1 MPSKTPV
8 AVPKDTRDYSKDVSK
23 TPGMS
28 ANMPT
33 LGFGGMTTFPQYSP
47 ETMSMTSRKVLE
59 SAAKIKQAQQSQNA
73 QLPQQQATQQTQV
86 TPEEIASAKAN
97 KRLTKRHVDYVVSLN
112 PGTDP
117 VTIVKGLISKGYAIE

>member
-1 MPSKTPV
+1 
-8 AVPKDTRDYSKDVSK
+8 
-23 TPGMS
+23 
-28 ANMPT
+28 MPT
-33 LGFGGMTTFPQYSP
+33 LGFNGMTTFPQYSP

-59 SAAKIKQAQQSQNA
+59 SAAKIKQAQQAQNA
-73 QLPQQQATQQTQV
+73 QQPQQQQHATQPAQV
-86 TPEEIASAKAN
+86 TPEEIASAKAS